1 MKKKDYILRND
12 LAIQNRKYKRINS
25 YISNNIK
32 VEQYAY
38 KDFSFSDIIFQNI
51 ESKKAQNNLKS
62 TLKREI
68 KLFLKKY
75 KLNKQASCLVV
86 GLGNSNIISDALGVV
101 TAKNIIATGYYKILG
116 VSNYRN
122 IYIYIPGTAKESGMK
137 AFQGIKAL
145 AREIKPNFLIVID
158 SLVCS
163 QIKHLNSVIQVS
175 DIGITPGS
183 GLANYNEE
191 ISLKTIGIP
200 TFMIGVPTATF
211 ASTIIRDVMNI
222 KKSHISFKEGYDFM
236 VVSHDVDLII
246 YNLSKIIA
254 NSLNEVLNNYKEH

>member
-1 MKKKDYILRND
+1 MKNKDYILRND
-12 LAIQNRKYKRINS
+12 LAVQNRKYRKINS

-32 VEQYAY
+32 VEEYTY
-38 KDFSFSDIIFQNI
+38 KSLSFTDIIFKNI
-51 ESKKAQNNLKS
+51 ETKEAQKNLKS
-62 TLKREI
+62 TLKKEI

-75 KLNKQASCLVV
+75 KLNQKASCLVV
-86 GLGNSNIISDALGVV
+86 GLGNSNIISDALGVE
-101 TAKNIIATGYYKILG
+101 TSKNIIATGYYKILG
-116 VSNYRN
+116 ISSYRKV
-122 IYIYIPGTAKESGMK
+122 YIYIPGTTKESGME

-145 AREIKPNFLIVID
+145 VKEIKPDFLIVID

-163 QIKHLNSVIQVS
+163 HIKYLNSVIQIS
-175 DIGITPGS
+175 DAGITPGS

-236 VVSHDVDLII
+236 VVSYDIDLII
-246 YNLSKIIA
+246 HNLSKIIA
-254 NSLNEVLNNYKEH
+254 NSLNEVLNNYKEF

>member
-12 LAIQNRKYKRINS
+12 LAIQNKKYKKINS
-25 YISNNIK
+25 YRANDIK
-32 VEQYAY
+32 VEQYTY
-38 KDFSFSDIIFQNI
+38 KSFSFSDVIFQNI
-51 ESKKAQNNLKS
+51 ETKKAQNNLKS

-75 KLNKQASCLVV
+75 KLNKKDSCLVV

-101 TAKNIIATGYYKILG
+101 TSKNIIATGYYKILG
-116 VSNYRN
+116 ISNYRHV
-122 IYIYIPGTAKESGMK
+122 YIYIPGTTKESGME

-145 AREIKPNFLIVID
+145 VKEIKPNFIIVID

-163 QIKHLNSVIQVS
+163 QIKYLNSVIQIS

-236 VVSHDVDLII
+236 VVSHDIDLII
-246 YNLSKIIA
+246 RNLSKIIA
-254 NSLNEVLNNYKEH
+254 RSLNEVLNNYKEF